1 MLVTLSLLSL
11 LASAIAAPASTSNI
25 DIANQDSHDHV
36 LYVPT
41 ASANNALSSRQ
52 AGRCEW
58 ANVCLPKY
66 QQCVK
71 SCNSLKNSDW

>member
-11 LASAIAAPASTSNI
+11 LASAIAAPAATSNT

-41 ASANNALSSRQ
+41 SNSDNALSSRQ
-52 AGRCEW
+52 AGRCDW
-58 ANVCLPKY
+58 DTVCLPKY
-66 QQCVK
+66 KQCVK